1 MKKIHNK
8 ISEKLMILSVIM
20 SMFLFG
26 GYYEFAS
33 CIVAIVL
40 IITFLIKVKENK
52 KIQIRVTDI
61 NIFIII
67 FSFTYLVSILY
78 AVDKGMA
85 FLGFLKFSVLL
96 IFIITLMQ
104 FESGE
109 VKDIQRCIPY
119 IAVSMTIITFILF
132 FIPYTKGIVASENN
146 RIGGMFQYAN
156 TFALFLLVAIIQIL
170 SKGIYRKKELTM
182 LIILVLGILFSQ
194 SRITLILLILSI
206 IVLIIKNK
214 ISKRNIKYLLITL
227 FISIV
232 SVIVFKLNRII
243 NISIFDSTLIG
254 RIIYYKDAIKLVIT
268 HPLGLRI
275 YGILLSRAN
284 YPNSSIYNKICS

>member
-104 FESGE
+104 FESVE

>member
-8 ISEKLMILSVIM
+8 ISEKLMVLSIIM

-26 GYYEFAS
+26 GYYEFTS

-104 FESGE
+104 LESGE

-119 IAVSMTIITFILF
+119 IAASMTIITFILF

-182 LIILVLGILFSQ
+182 LMILVFGILFSQ

-214 ISKRNIKYLLITL
+214 ISKKNIKYLLITL

-232 SVIVFKLNRII
+232 SVIAFKLNRII

-254 RIIYYKDAIKLVIT
+254 RIIYYKDAIKLVIM

>member
-26 GYYEFAS
+26 GYYEFTS

-119 IAVSMTIITFILF
+119 IAASMTIITFILF

-194 SRITLILLILSI
+194 SRIILILLILSI

>member
-26 GYYEFAS
+26 GYYEFTS

-119 IAVSMTIITFILF
+119 IAASMTIITFILF

-194 SRITLILLILSI
+194 SRIILILLILSI

-214 ISKRNIKYLLITL
+214 ISKKNIKYLLITL

>member
-1 MKKIHNK
+1 
-8 ISEKLMILSVIM
+8 
-20 SMFLFG
+20 
-26 GYYEFAS
+26 
-33 CIVAIVL
+33 
-40 IITFLIKVKENK
+40 
-52 KIQIRVTDI
+52 
-61 NIFIII
+61 
-67 FSFTYLVSILY
+67 
-78 AVDKGMA
+78 MA

-119 IAVSMTIITFILF
+119 IAASMTIITFILF

-194 SRITLILLILSI
+194 SRIILILLILSI

>member
-8 ISEKLMILSVIM
+8 ISEKLMVLSIIM

-26 GYYEFAS
+26 GYYEFTS

-119 IAVSMTIITFILF
+119 IDASMTIITFILF

-182 LIILVLGILFSQ
+182 LMILVLGILFSQ

-214 ISKRNIKYLLITL
+214 ISKKNIKYLLITL

-232 SVIVFKLNRII
+232 SVIAFKLNRII

-254 RIIYYKDAIKLVIT
+254 RIIYYKDAIKLVIMN
-268 HPLGLRI
+268 PLGLRI

>member
-26 GYYEFAS
+26 GYYEFTS

-119 IAVSMTIITFILF
+119 IAASMTIITFILF

-182 LIILVLGILFSQ
+182 LMILVLGILFSQ

-214 ISKRNIKYLLITL
+214 ISKKNIKYLLITL

-232 SVIVFKLNRII
+232 SVIAFKLNRII

-254 RIIYYKDAIKLVIT
+254 RIIYYKDAIKLVIMN
-268 HPLGLRI
+268 PLGLRI

>member
-8 ISEKLMILSVIM
+8 ISEKLMILSIIM

-26 GYYEFAS
+26 GYYEFTS

-67 FSFTYLVSILY
+67 FSFAYLVSILY

-119 IAVSMTIITFILF
+119 IAASMTIITFILF

-182 LIILVLGILFSQ
+182 LMILVLGILFSQ

-214 ISKRNIKYLLITL
+214 ISKKNIKYLLITL

-254 RIIYYKDAIKLVIT
+254 RIIYYKDAINLVIT
-268 HPLGLRI
+268 HPFGLRI
-275 YGILLSRAN
+275 YGVLLSRAN

>member
-8 ISEKLMILSVIM
+8 ISEKLMVLSIIM

-26 GYYEFAS
+26 GYYEFTS

-119 IAVSMTIITFILF
+119 IAASMTIITFILF

-182 LIILVLGILFSQ
+182 LMILVLGILFSQ

-214 ISKRNIKYLLITL
+214 ISKKNIKYLLITL

-232 SVIVFKLNRII
+232 SVIAFKLNRII

-254 RIIYYKDAIKLVIT
+254 RIIYYKDAIKLVIMN
-268 HPLGLRI
+268 PLGLRI

>member
-8 ISEKLMILSVIM
+8 ISEKLMVLSIIM

-26 GYYEFAS
+26 GYYEFTS

-119 IAVSMTIITFILF
+119 IAASMTIITFIL
-132 FIPYTKGIVASENN
+132 
-146 RIGGMFQYAN
+146 
-156 TFALFLLVAIIQIL
+156 
-170 SKGIYRKKELTM
+170 
-182 LIILVLGILFSQ
+182 
-194 SRITLILLILSI
+194 
-206 IVLIIKNK
+206 
-214 ISKRNIKYLLITL
+214 
-227 FISIV
+227 
-232 SVIVFKLNRII
+232 
-243 NISIFDSTLIG
+243 
-254 RIIYYKDAIKLVIT
+254 
-268 HPLGLRI
+268 
-275 YGILLSRAN
+275 
-284 YPNSSIYNKICS
+284 